1 MGVGLEAHAT
11 ASDSW
16 EKTTCQPKEISAHFD
31 RQGISDCETGVQWA
45 RISARRGACASEV
58 MAARMHAVYQKQ
70 KMKTQSCDYEQST

>member
-1 MGVGLEAHAT
+1 MG
-11 ASDSW
+11 
-16 EKTTCQPKEISAHFD
+16 QPKEISAHFD